1 MTHFEPKN
9 DLTYY
14 AIMMQFLQDDLIF
27 LFKETKYAIVINK
40 STQHIMCDDRI
51 ILDDVF
57 FLFSNH
63 IFQLSFTI
71 FLCYTSLYT
80 VKTLFRIN

>member
-9 DLTYY
+9 DVTYY
-14 AIMMQFLQDDLIF
+14 VIMMQFLQDDLIL

-57 FLFSNH
+57 LFFNH

-71 FLCYTSLYT
+71 FLCYKSLYT
-80 VKTLFRIN
+80 VQTLFRIN

>member
-9 DLTYY
+9 DVTYY
-14 AIMMQFLQDDLIF
+14 AIMMQFLQDDLIL

-57 FLFSNH
+57 LFSNH
-63 IFQLSFTI
+63 IFQLSFTL